1 MLNLSSFNLNTSNL
15 NISNR
20 NTLPQT
26 WNRRQSRESDRLS
39 YLPAR
44 VQKPRVVD
52 DLLWFKRKELISPK
66 LDRLWMIEQ
75 GLVKTVLWNES
86 GGSLLLG
93 LWGQGELFAQ
103 PLTAG
108 ANYEIECITPVK
120 IRPLQMEAVNMQAV
134 MSAQIQ
140 QMEFLLELMHCY
152 PIPHRVMKFLGWLAQ
167 KAGRVTEE
175 GCMIDLHLTH
185 QAIAEMIGTTRVT
198 ITRMLKQLEAEGQ
211 LARFHRHRIMLF
223 SGWQVS
229 NKGSNKT

>member
-1 MLNLSSFNLNTSNL
+1 MLNVSSFNQNTS
-15 NISNR
+15 
-20 NTLPQT
+20 PQT
-26 WNRRQSRESDRLS
+26 WSRRQSRESNRLS
-39 YLPAR
+39 SFPVR
-44 VQKPRVVD
+44 VQNPIMVD

-66 LDRLWMIEQ
+66 LDTLWMIEQ

-86 GGSLLLG
+86 GESLLLG
-93 LWGQGELFAQ
+93 LWGEGELVAQ

-108 ANYEIECITPVK
+108 SDYQIECITPVK
-120 IRPLQMEAVNMQAV
+120 IRPLQMETVNMQAV

-175 GCMIDLHLTH
+175 GCMLDLNLTH
-185 QAIAEMIGTTRVT
+185 QAIAEMLGTTRVT

-223 SGWQVS
+223 SGW
-229 NKGSNKT
+229 